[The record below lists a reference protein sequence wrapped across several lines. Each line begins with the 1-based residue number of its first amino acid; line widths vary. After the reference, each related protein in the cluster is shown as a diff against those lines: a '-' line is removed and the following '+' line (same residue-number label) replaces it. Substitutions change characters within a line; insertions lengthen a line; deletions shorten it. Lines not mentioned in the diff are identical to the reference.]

1 MFKNKN
7 LIYVIFLIA
16 ILILLVL
23 YYMKNKSVENFST
36 KCNKLCTKLKN
47 KNDNEKKKCY
57 QCRIDKNQEKINELE
72 NNNTDNTVT
81 GDMDNNTNDTDDMD
95 DMVETNNMVETND
108 MVETNYF
115 DDIGTDGS
123 DTNNEETY
131 LSGIESYKNFSL
143 F

>member
-7 LIYVIFLIA
+7 LLYLIFLIA

-23 YYMKNKSVENFST
+23 YFMKNKSVENFST
-36 KCNKLCTKLKN
+36 ECKNLCTKLKK
-47 KNDNEKKKCY
+47 KNDDQKKMCY
-57 QCRIDKNQEKINELE
+57 QCRIDKNQERIDKL
-72 NNNTDNTVT
+72 NNDDTDNTVT
-81 GDMDNNTNDTDDMD
+81 NDIDDTNDMI
-95 DMVETNNMVETND
+95 ETND
-108 MVETNYF
+108 MVETNDF